1 MADFIILAI
10 DDGQGN
16 FFFLTVD
23 SDETEC
29 VNIALAVFAESVD
42 SRSDRL
48 KFSRFDFAAG
58 AAGSIDTHDQE
69 YNKKRRCKK

>member
-29 VNIALAVFAESVD
+29 VNIALAVFAESMNL
-42 SRSDRL
+42 SGDRP
-48 KFSRFDFAAG
+48 
-58 AAGSIDTHDQE
+58 
-69 YNKKRRCKK
+69 